1 MEISNNATVQMI
13 QNIIDGTTPPAKATS
28 ADTANSATTAE
39 NAENAEQLG
48 GVAASGYAKTTGT
61 YSGMTVGN
69 ATDAVRLGGKGSE
82 EYALKSEIVGGEN
95 LLINPD
101 FRINQREKKGTISA
115 ISSDKTY
122 IVDRWCLQYVRGAQI
137 DVNDDYVSVSNGNL
151 LQYIEDYKKLSNK
164 TVTLSVQW
172 KNLASS
178 ALRVA
183 FIYWDSGTYTLLNS
197 SNMRVVAGE
206 ATNLR
211 TDSITFTIPDLS
223 NSTAA
228 AIRFYKDDSS
238 SNGTYAI
245 YWVKLEEGSAATP
258 FVSPDYTTELLK
270 CQRYYVNF
278 NDTNISYP
286 GYLLNSTTARAIITL
301 PAAMRDTP
309 TITLNSGI
317 SAVRVM
323 VNGNTITPT
332 SGTVQFAEQNQLVY
346 SLTIPTTLSGAYP
359 CVVRFLQHFS
369 ADAEL

>member
-101 FRINQREKKGTISA
+101 FRINQRGASHFFA
-115 ISSDKTY
+115 SDTNKTY
-122 IVDRWCLQYVRGAQI
+122 TVDRWCLQYAGGASL
-137 DVNDDYVSVSNGNL
+137 DVSDDYIAVSGGIL

-172 KNLASS
+172 KGLFNSG
-178 ALRVA
+178 LRVA
-183 FIYWDSGTYTLLNS
+183 FVYWNNGTYTLLKS
-197 SNMRVVAGE
+197 SNMQLPEGE

-211 TDSITFTIPDLS
+211 TDNITFTIPDLS

-228 AIRFYKDDSS
+228 AIRFYQENLS
-238 SNGTYAI
+238 SNSPTYAI
-245 YWVKLEEGSAATP
+245 YWVKLEEGSVATP
-258 FVSPDYTTELLK
+258 FISPDQGIELLK
-270 CQRYYVNF
+270 CQRFYQ
-278 NDTNISYP
+278 NIRLQGCGTSA
-286 GYLLNSTTARAIITL
+286 STTTTMYPPVQVPIK
-301 PAAMRDTP
+301 MRELP
-309 TITLNSGI
+309 TITVVTYPDVRGETKNIKATSI
-317 SAVRVM
+317 S
-323 VNGNTITPT
+323 PH
-332 SGTVQFAEQNQLVY
+332 
-346 SLTIPTTLSGAYP
+346 SLYDN
-359 CVVRFLQHFS
+359 FLQLKVLAS
-369 ADAEL
+369 GLIANNVYILANGEITADAEI

>member
-39 NAENAEQLG
+39 NATKFNGL
-48 GVAASGYAKTTGT
+48 AAGFYAKTIGT
-61 YSGMTVGN
+61 YSQMTVGN
-69 ATDAVRLGGKGSE
+69 AENSAKLGGKDSE
-82 EYALKSEIVGGEN
+82 EYALKSEIFGGEN
-95 LLINPD
+95 FLINPD
-101 FRINQREKKGTISA
+101 FRINQRGASHFFA
-115 ISSDKTY
+115 SDTNKTY
-122 IVDRWCLQYVRGAQI
+122 TVDRWCLQYAGGASL
-137 DVNDDYVSVSNGNL
+137 DVSDDYIAVSGGNL

-172 KNLASS
+172 KGLLLG

-183 FIYWDSGTYTLLNS
+183 FVYWNNGTYTLLNS
-197 SNMRVVAGE
+197 SNMQVTGDEVRK
-206 ATNLR
+206 LR

-228 AIRFYKDDSS
+228 AIRFYKDDL
-238 SNGTYAI
+238 SNGGYAI
-245 YWVKLEEGSAATP
+245 YWVKLEEGSVATP
-258 FVSPDYTTELLK
+258 FISPDQGIELLK
-270 CQRYYVNF
+270 CQRFYVNF

-301 PAAMRDTP
+301 PVAMRGRP

-323 VNGNTITPT
+323 VNGNTITPS
-332 SGTVQFAEQNQLVY
+332 SGTIQFAKQNQLVY
-346 SLTIPTTLSGAYP
+346 SLTIPTTASAAYP
-359 CVVRFLQHFS
+359 CIVRFLQHFS